1 MTRRAQLRQSDLTR
15 AALVVKATGVQ
26 MSVEAPDGTVYRIA
40 PAGLPIKDD
49 DGLDAWQLRKA
60 QRGNARPV

>member
-15 AALVVKATGVQ
+15 AARVVKETGVQ

-40 PAGLPIKDD
+40 PAGLTIKDD
-49 DGLDAWQLRKA
+49 DGFDTWQSRKA